1 MKIAIIGATGH
12 AGSLIL
18 NEAMERQIDVTA
30 IVRDPN
36 KLVADVPF
44 ITKDLFD
51 LTQEDLA
58 GFDVVIDAFRPS
70 NGKEEMH
77 QTSLE
82 HLIAILA
89 GTSTRL
95 LVVGG
100 ASSLYL
106 DEKRTT
112 RMIDISDPK
121 APYYPTAYNMYQ
133 GFLTL
138 TKAKNLHWSYL
149 SPAANFVPDG
159 KRTGRYQLSDDLLK
173 KNHAGQSEISM
184 ADYAI
189 AMVDEAL
196 HNQFNNQQFSVV
208 SL

>member
-1 MKIAIIGATGH
+1 MKLAIIGATGH

-18 NEAMERQIDVTA
+18 NEALERQIDVTA
-30 IVRDPN
+30 IVRHPE
-36 KLVADVPF
+36 KLVVDIPYLK
-44 ITKDLFD
+44 KDLYD
-51 LTQEDLA
+51 LTQDDLSK
-58 GFDVVIDAFRPS
+58 FDVVIDAFRPPM
-70 NGKEEMH
+70 GKEELH
-77 QTSLE
+77 QSSLQ
-82 HLIAILA
+82 HLIDILS
-89 GTSTRL
+89 GTATRL

-106 DEKRTT
+106 DDERTK
-112 RMIDISDPK
+112 RMIDVSDPD

-133 GFLTL
+133 AYLEL
-138 TKAKNLHWSYL
+138 PKAKDLQWSYL

-159 KRTGRYQLSDDLLK
+159 SRTGNYQLSDNRLK
-173 KNHAGQSEISM
+173 KNAEGQSDISM

-196 HNQFNNQQFSVV
+196 KNQHGNQHFSVV

>member
-1 MKIAIIGATGH
+1 MKLAIIGATGH

-18 NEAMERQIDVTA
+18 NEALERQIDVTA
-30 IVRDPN
+30 IVRHPE
-36 KLVADVPF
+36 KLVVDVPYLK
-44 ITKDLFD
+44 KDLYD
-51 LTQEDLA
+51 LTQDDLSK
-58 GFDVVIDAFRPS
+58 FDVVIDAFRPPM
-70 NGKEEMH
+70 GKEELH
-77 QTSLE
+77 QSSLQ
-82 HLIAILA
+82 HLIDILS
-89 GTSTRL
+89 GTATRL

-106 DEKRTT
+106 DDERTK
-112 RMIDISDPK
+112 RMIDVSDPN

-133 GFLTL
+133 AYLEL
-138 TKAKNLHWSYL
+138 PKAKDLQWSYL

-159 KRTGRYQLSDDLLK
+159 SRTGNYQLSDNRLK
-173 KNHAGQSEISM
+173 KNAEGQSDISM

-196 HNQFNNQQFSVV
+196 KNQHGNQHFSVV

>member
-1 MKIAIIGATGH
+1 MKLAIIGATGH

-18 NEAMERQIDVTA
+18 NEALERQIDVTA
-30 IVRDPN
+30 IVRHPE
-36 KLVADVPF
+36 KLVVDVPYL
-44 ITKDLFD
+44 KKALYD
-51 LTQEDLA
+51 LTQDDLSK
-58 GFDVVIDAFRPS
+58 FDVVIDAFRPPM
-70 NGKEEMH
+70 GKEELH
-77 QTSLE
+77 QSSLQ
-82 HLIAILA
+82 HLIDILS
-89 GTSTRL
+89 GTATRL

-106 DEKRTT
+106 DDERTK
-112 RMIDISDPK
+112 RMIDVSDPN

-133 GFLTL
+133 AYLEL
-138 TKAKNLHWSYL
+138 PKAKDLQWSYL

-159 KRTGRYQLSDDLLK
+159 SRTGNYQLSDNRLK
-173 KNHAGQSEISM
+173 KNAEGQSDISM

-196 HNQFNNQQFSVV
+196 KNQHGNQHFSVV